1 MALAE
6 ATNAARKSILDEAKS
21 SWVRFRPIKLSEG
34 DLVLVNRPKS
44 DWLQELYRVDK
55 AVHKNDLEGA
65 KIGAYFSVVDR
76 VDPEEKDWRRIILKK
91 IRKDEWQVISDTGES
106 ILDNIN
112 ENGVE
117 GLLAGWSS
125 KYRAA
130 MMIHF
135 DQAMDDARKR
145 RDDHQATEDAL
156 NVSPKRKK
164 IREEN
169 VMHVKR
175 QARAMKQK
183 ATTVEGKSFEVGDV
197 VQYNLADVDCTKVDS
212 KVLTYVIVE
221 KKGAG
226 NLFRLANSAGVLRD
240 LIYQCYLTHQPNAT
254 LKLLNL
260 EKAFQCWRGMPVL
273 PTRQIAS
280 IQSIYGGQGKSK
292 EKCGCRKGKCN
303 TKQCKCHTSNRRC
316 NSSCHGG
323 QANKNCLNCTDIPM
337 AFEMCPVID
346 EGE

>member
-1 MALAE
+1 M
-6 ATNAARKSILDEAKS
+6 
-21 SWVRFRPIKLSEG
+21 
-34 DLVLVNRPKS
+34 
-44 DWLQELYRVDK
+44 
-55 AVHKNDLEGA
+55 
-65 KIGAYFSVVDR
+65 
-76 VDPEEKDWRRIILKK
+76 
-91 IRKDEWQVISDTGES
+91 
-106 ILDNIN
+106 
-112 ENGVE
+112 E

-156 NVSPKRKK
+156 DVSPKRKK
-164 IREEN
+164 IHEKN
-169 VMHVKR
+169 IIN
-175 QARAMKQK
+175 
-183 ATTVEGKSFEVGDV
+183 
-197 VQYNLADVDCTKVDS
+197 YNLADVDYTKVDS

-221 KKGAG
+221 KRGTG
-226 NLFRLANSAGVLRD
+226 NLFSRLANSAEVLKD
-240 LIYQCYLTHQPNAT
+240 LIHQCYVTHQPNAT

-260 EKAFQCWRGMPVL
+260 EKAFECWRWRGMPVL

-292 EKCGCRKGKCN
+292 EKCGCKKGKCN
-303 TKQCKCHTSNRRC
+303 TKQCKCHSSNRRC

-323 QANKNCLNCTDIPM
+323 QANENCLNCTDIPM
-337 AFEMCPVID
+337 TFEMCPVID